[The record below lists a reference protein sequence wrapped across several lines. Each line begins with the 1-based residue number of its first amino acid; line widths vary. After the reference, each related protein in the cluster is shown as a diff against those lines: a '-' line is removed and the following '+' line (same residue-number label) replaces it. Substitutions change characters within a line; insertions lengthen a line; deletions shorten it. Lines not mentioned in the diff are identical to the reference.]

1 MNVNRMNRMMES
13 RLNSLLGA
21 LWAPVA
27 ASIFLAVP
35 AAVLAQEDHAEGGAG
50 SALFDINVGLS
61 LWTVVV
67 FLALLWVL
75 RRFAW
80 GPILGAVE
88 AREERIQEALDES
101 ARHRDE
107 ARALLEEHKQQLA
120 DARRQAQ
127 ELVAEGKAAG
137 EKVRREIEAR
147 AREEGQSLLERAR
160 HDIQREKEEALAEL
174 RGESVELALA
184 AAARLM
190 REKLD
195 GERDRE
201 LVLGYLDELAA
212 RETTEPTGAS
222 A

>member
-1 MNVNRMNRMMES
+1 MEP
-13 RLNSLLGA
+13 RLNPVRSVLAAATMVLVGA
-21 LWAPVA
+21 AMPVA
-27 ASIFLAVP
+27 L
-35 AAVLAQEDHAEGGAG
+35 LAQEAEHAEGGG

-88 AREERIQEALDES
+88 AREERIQGALDES
-101 ARHRDE
+101 ARQREE
-107 ARALLEEHKQQLA
+107 AAALLEEHKQQLA

-127 ELVAEGKAAG
+127 EIVAEGKAAG
-137 EKVRREIEAR
+137 DKVRREIEAR
-147 AREEGQSLLERAR
+147 AREEGQALLERAR
-160 HDIQREKEEALAEL
+160 RDIHREKEEAL
-174 RGESVELALA
+174 GEIRKASVDLALA
-184 AAARLM
+184 AAGRLM
-190 REKLD
+190 EEKLD
-195 GERDRE
+195 GKADRE

-212 RETTEPTGAS
+212 VETADAADAAGVS

>member
-1 MNVNRMNRMMES
+1 MMGS
-13 RLNSLLGA
+13 RLNPFRRPLGA
-21 LWAPVA
+21 PAAALASLHVALAVPVA
-27 ASIFLAVP
+27 A
-35 AAVLAQEDHAEGGAG
+35 LAQDAEHAEGGAG

-88 AREERIQEALDES
+88 AREDRIQGALDES
-101 ARHRDE
+101 ARQREE
-107 ARALLEEHKQQLA
+107 AARLLEEHKRQLA

-127 ELVAEGKAAG
+127 EIVAEGRAAG
-137 EKVRREIEAR
+137 QKLRREIEEKAR
-147 AREEGQSLLERAR
+147 DEGQALLERAR
-160 HDIQREKEEALAEL
+160 RDIHREKEEALAEL
-174 RGESVELALA
+174 RKASVDLALA

-190 REKLD
+190 EEKLD
-195 GERDRE
+195 GKADRE

-212 RETTEPTGAS
+212 TEPADAAGAS

>member
-1 MNVNRMNRMMES
+1 MEY
-13 RLNSLLGA
+13 RLNPVRAVLRASLPA
-21 LWAPVA
+21 LTAM
-27 ASIFLAVP
+27 AVP
-35 AAVLAQEDHAEGGAG
+35 AAALAQDAEHAEGGAG

-88 AREERIQEALDES
+88 AREERIQGALDES
-101 ARHRDE
+101 ARQREE
-107 ARALLEEHKQQLA
+107 AAALLEEHKRQLA

-127 ELVAEGKAAG
+127 EIVAEGKAAG
-137 EKVRREIEAR
+137 QKVRREIEEK
-147 AREEGQSLLERAR
+147 AREEGQALLERAR
-160 HDIQREKEEALAEL
+160 MDIQREKEEALAEL
-174 RGESVELALA
+174 RRESVELALA

-201 LVLGYLDELAA
+201 LVVGYLDELTEREAA
-212 RETTEPTGAS
+212 EARGAS